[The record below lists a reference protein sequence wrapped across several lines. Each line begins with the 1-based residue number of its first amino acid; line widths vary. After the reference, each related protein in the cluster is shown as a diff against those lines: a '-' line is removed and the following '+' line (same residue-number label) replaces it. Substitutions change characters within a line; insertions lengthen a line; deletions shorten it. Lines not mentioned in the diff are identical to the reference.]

1 MTQTIQIELT
11 ETQFKGLEYAALS
24 PQEWAENA
32 VTERA
37 RIANDEI
44 VQLTV
49 QHCLDNGIQVPATR
63 EAIVTYAFDN
73 DVVKT
78 VAVRQAEVEA
88 QAAEMAPAE
97 GEQQMSKTRDL
108 ANLADLNFDS
118 GTMVVD
124 KVNDKVGIGTSSPQ
138 QLLSLKANN
147 PGGKIRLEMGQTGV
161 ANNDVTGEIQFYHND
176 ASGAGVNA
184 DIKGICTSSVGA
196 GALTFGTGTTSTTER
211 MRIDSSGNVGIGTTS
226 PSSYNSI
233 MNDLVVAGSSDSGIT
248 IASGT
253 ANEGS
258 IAFADGT
265 AGADA
270 YRGWINYNHNSN
282 FMRFFSNATERLR
295 IDTSGNVL
303 VGTTTAD
310 GGYDESDGGAT
321 TTFIGASI
329 GGAASG
335 TAFVSRRAAPL
346 QLNRQANDGDIVE
359 FRKDGTTVG
368 SIGTSTSYSGQ
379 MAINASSSN
388 LIINANGSD
397 YAFDSTQFYPLTAGR
412 NLGLSSNQFGN
423 LYLSGGVYLG
433 GTGSAN
439 LLDDYEIGTWNPSF
453 ILSSGTA
460 TGVAY
465 GRYIKVGQL
474 VYVTFYLQITSGS
487 GTIDYIT
494 NLPFASENSG
504 SWAAA
509 GIVRETAQT
518 GYQWHTYVYPN
529 QNYMLF
535 RRYDN
540 TNGFAVNYT
549 WSGSVT
555 YTTP

>member
-1 MTQTIQIELT
+1 
-11 ETQFKGLEYAALS
+11 
-24 PQEWAENA
+24 
-32 VTERA
+32 
-37 RIANDEI
+37 
-44 VQLTV
+44 
-49 QHCLDNGIQVPATR
+49 
-63 EAIVTYAFDN
+63 
-73 DVVKT
+73 
-78 VAVRQAEVEA
+78 
-88 QAAEMAPAE
+88 
-97 GEQQMSKTRDL
+97 MSKTRDL

>member
-1 MTQTIQIELT
+1 
-11 ETQFKGLEYAALS
+11 
-24 PQEWAENA
+24 
-32 VTERA
+32 
-37 RIANDEI
+37 
-44 VQLTV
+44 
-49 QHCLDNGIQVPATR
+49 
-63 EAIVTYAFDN
+63 
-73 DVVKT
+73 
-78 VAVRQAEVEA
+78 
-88 QAAEMAPAE
+88 
-97 GEQQMSKTRDL
+97 MSKTRDL

-124 KVNDKVGIGTSSPQ
+124 KVNDK
-138 QLLSLKANN
+138 
-147 PGGKIRLEMGQTGV
+147 
-161 ANNDVTGEIQFYHND
+161 
-176 ASGAGVNA
+176 
-184 DIKGICTSSVGA
+184 
-196 GALTFGTGTTSTTER
+196 
-211 MRIDSSGNVGIGTTS
+211 VGIGTTS

-368 SIGTSTSYSGQ
+368 SIGNTGGDLYVDSADDLFLKAGGNFGLGVFQSGGSLQ
-379 MAINASSSN
+379 NVTAYTHLYPNGSLNLGASSAQWN
-388 LIINANGSD
+388 D
-397 YAFDSTQFYPLTAGR
+397 
-412 NLGLSSNQFGN
+412 

-439 LLDDYEIGTWNPSF
+439 KLDDYEIGTWNPSF